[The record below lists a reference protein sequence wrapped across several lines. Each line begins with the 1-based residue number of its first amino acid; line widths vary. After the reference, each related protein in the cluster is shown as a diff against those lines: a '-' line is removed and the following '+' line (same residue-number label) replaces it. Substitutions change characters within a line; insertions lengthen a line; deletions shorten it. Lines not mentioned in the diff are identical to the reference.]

1 MGTSAIIGSPKRPWT
16 GCVAAISGA
25 LLSAFAAAGPAQS
38 GDLYN
43 PYEYSSYRYGPEA
56 YRGYSRNCYSCGCYQ
71 CGCCA
76 TTHRRSRV
84 IERHWVEREYYERRL
99 AVGGYPYRSYGYG
112 DGRSYGYGDGR
123 SYGYRDGRSYGYGDS
138 SPPWGAPRPHLGYGG
153 IQYQPSPILY
163 EDEAPPR
170 SPYDYEGPPRPPIG
184 IPSAYYNDGYV
195 E

>member
-1 MGTSAIIGSPKRPWT
+1 MGTSAIIGSPKRPWA
-16 GCVAAISGA
+16 GYVATISGA

-71 CGCCA
+71 CGCSRCGCCA
-76 TTHRRSRV
+76 TAHRRSHV

-112 DGRSYGYGDGR
+112 DDRSYGYGDGHP
-123 SYGYRDGRSYGYGDS
+123 YYS

-170 SPYDYEGPPRPPIG
+170 PPIG
-184 IPSAYYNDGYV
+184 IPSAYYNDDYV

>member
-1 MGTSAIIGSPKRPWT
+1 M
-16 GCVAAISGA
+16 
-25 LLSAFAAAGPAQS
+25 
-38 GDLYN
+38 
-43 PYEYSSYRYGPEA
+43 
-56 YRGYSRNCYSCGCYQ
+56 
-71 CGCCA
+71 
-76 TTHRRSRV
+76 

-112 DGRSYGYGDGR
+112 
-123 SYGYRDGRSYGYGDS
+123 DGRSYGYGDS

>member
-1 MGTSAIIGSPKRPWT
+1 MGKSAIIGSPKRPWA
-16 GCVAAISGA
+16 GYVATISGA

-71 CGCCA
+71 CGCSRCGCCA
-76 TTHRRSRV
+76 TAHRRSHV

-99 AVGGYPYRSYGYG
+99 PVGGYPYRSYGY
-112 DGRSYGYGDGR
+112 DD
-123 SYGYRDGRSYGYGDS
+123 GYRYNS

-153 IQYQPSPILY
+153 IQYQSSPILY
-163 EDEAPPR
+163 EDEGPR
-170 SPYDYEGPPRPPIG
+170 SPYEYEGPPRPPIG